1 MTGLLC
7 HRPLPI
13 RHRHLHLRR
22 HPHLRPH
29 PTPRHRTPAQVPLTP
44 QRIPADLTSLLQIT
58 QEAHMA
64 EEARE
69 QVKAAPIFLIG
80 VAVITGTATIITG
93 AADITSL
100 HLIGLISIHYIGP
113 IVTDPL
119 KPNRASAPF
128 RFFSRQVHLLS
139 EQLRHRK
146 HCRLHGSPPQ
156 PNSGAMST
164 NLSTLH

>member
-7 HRPLPI
+7 RRPLPI
-13 RHRHLHLRR
+13 RHRRRHLRHLHRR
-22 HPHLRPH
+22 LRPH
-29 PTPRHRTPAQVPLTP
+29 PTHHHPTPAQVPLTP
-44 QRIPADLTSLLQIT
+44 LRIPADLTSLLQIT
-58 QEAHMA
+58 QGAPMA

-69 QVKAAPIFLIG
+69 QVKAPIHLTG

-100 HLIGLISIHYIGP
+100 HLIGLISIRYIGP

-128 RFFSRQVHLLS
+128 RFFSRQVRLRS
-139 EQLRHRK
+139 EQLHHRK